1 VLIISGAKGDTRRYR
16 CFHLYEQLRLADLDC
31 QVHLITEWNILNKVN
46 WQDMVIFHRVIE
58 DRLSDRIFS
67 AISQL
72 GGVALMDVDDFL
84 FDETAYQWIN
94 SPDFQD
100 PIRASLYQEEMGR
113 FRNALQLCQG
123 VLASTD
129 FLAQRVKSLNIPVW
143 VHRNAFSL
151 EMLALSKS
159 AFEGKSKSK
168 DTVVIGYGSGTPTH
182 NRDFAMIKPALVKI
196 LEKYPQTE
204 LYLVGAI
211 EAGKDWGKLAD
222 RIKHYPLVHW
232 RELPSML
239 ANFDINLAPLVS
251 DNPFAQSKS
260 EIKYMEAGLV
270 KVPTVA
276 SPTDA
281 FRYAIRPN
289 ENGFLAATEEEWVA
303 ALSMLVEQEGLRV
316 ATGEQAY
323 EDVIERYHPAV
334 RSMELM
340 KTLDGINQAFPGRA
354 YQKIDAGKSTSVIAF
369 NLQGK
374 DMHDFSV
381 SRQLESLPALIQRG
395 IYSIHYR
402 GIGTLLR
409 QIWIQ
414 IRRWAEPLFPFT

>member
-1 VLIISGAKGDTRRYR
+1 
-16 CFHLYEQLRLADLDC
+16 
-31 QVHLITEWNILNKVN
+31 
-46 WQDMVIFHRVIE
+46 
-58 DRLSDRIFS
+58 
-67 AISQL
+67 
-72 GGVALMDVDDFL
+72 
-84 FDETAYQWIN
+84 
-94 SPDFQD
+94 
-100 PIRASLYQEEMGR
+100 
-113 FRNALQLCQG
+113 
-123 VLASTD
+123 
-129 FLAQRVKSLNIPVW
+129 
-143 VHRNAFSL
+143 
-151 EMLALSKS
+151 
-159 AFEGKSKSK
+159 
-168 DTVVIGYGSGTPTH
+168 
-182 NRDFAMIKPALVKI
+182 
-196 LEKYPQTE
+196 
-204 LYLVGAI
+204 
-211 EAGKDWGKLAD
+211 
-222 RIKHYPLVHW
+222 
-232 RELPSML
+232 ML

-414 IRRWAEPLFPFT
+414 IRRWAEPLFPFK